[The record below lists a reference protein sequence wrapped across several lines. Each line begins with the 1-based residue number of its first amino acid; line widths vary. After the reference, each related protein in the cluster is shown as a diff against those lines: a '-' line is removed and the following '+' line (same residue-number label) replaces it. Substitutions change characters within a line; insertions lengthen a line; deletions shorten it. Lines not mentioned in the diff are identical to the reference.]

1 MLLDPSHTNPD
12 ERTLEGIIQALQ
24 KYLTVTQRPDAIEL
38 LAKAES
44 KAEEDPEYGQQYR
57 EAILH
62 GHNLDFRDL
71 FSPFG
76 EYFER
81 PRPDFPFYPHHDAV
95 NAIDSAVHH
104 IRSGHMDYALEAM
117 VRQLRDYLTET
128 EQADALE
135 LLAKSEAKAEGDSDY
150 AQAFCRTLLDGSTVD
165 RRQLFSPFGDY
176 NAPPREAF
184 PPYPHSDA
192 VNAIDSAMLHIRNGD
207 AAQAIKDYNFLHNQQ

>member
-12 ERTLEGIIQALQ
+12 ERTLEGTIEALR
-24 KYLTVTQRPDAIEL
+24 KYLTITQRPDALDL

-44 KAEEDPEYGQQYR
+44 KAACDPEYGQQYR

-62 GHNLDFRDL
+62 GHSLEFREL
-71 FSPFG
+71 FSAFG
-76 EYFER
+76 EYFES
-81 PRPDFPFYPHHDAV
+81 PQPDFPFYPHHDAV

-104 IRSGHMDYALEAM
+104 IRLGHMNYALEAI

-128 EQADALE
+128 GQVDAVE
-135 LLAKSEAKAEGDSDY
+135 LLAKAETKAEQDCDY
-150 AQAFCRTLLDGSTVD
+150 AKEFGRTLLDGSTVD

-176 NAPPREAF
+176 NAPSRETF

-192 VNAIDSAMLHIRNGD
+192 VNAIDSAMLHIRMGD
-207 AAQAIKDYNFLHNQQ
+207 TAQAIKDYNYLHNRQ